1 MIRYTPQSQLTLEGF
16 ETPFFQHLDKNNR
29 WIKLANSTPWDK
41 LASIYYKKMR
51 SDFGAPSLSARMV
64 IGAVIIKHML
74 NIDDREVVAQI
85 QENMYLQYFV
95 GLSSFTT
102 EEPFDASLM
111 VSIRYRLGQDIMEQF
126 NQLVLHQAGVIPS
139 PKDITD
145 CPSSDDE
152 NKNSHTS
159 DAGQNISN
167 DKEEDTD
174 TKQLNNSEHTDTS
187 LVSAT
192 APLSAME
199 HLNNDEP
206 TDNTDENNTSVANS
220 GTLLLDATVAEQ
232 QIEYPTDLKLLNES
246 REQLE
251 RMIEEL
257 CKAGNLHQPRMYKNK
272 ARQQYLS
279 IAKKK
284 KKTKKNIRTG
294 LRRGLQHVSR
304 DIKYIDKLLNGHS
317 TLKTALNKK
326 DWKLLQVIHEVYRQ
340 QHEMYKEDKRTIEH
354 RIVSIYQPHVRP
366 MPRGKDRVQ
375 TEFGSKQ
382 LVMLKDGYTHVQT
395 ISWDNFNE
403 GTRLKESVEAYK
415 KIYGCYPEKVSA
427 DAIFGNKANREYLKQ
442 KAILFVGKQLGRP
455 PKLSNSEKRKLQ
467 KEMAGR
473 NEIEGKFGQ
482 GKNAYGLQKIKARM
496 KETSESWIMSIY
508 FIMNLIKLS
517 ERAFLC
523 LLKTMLQHFM
533 DDLVLAQQSIRITNK
548 AALQNIYIYPVTYH
562 RG

>member
-1 MIRYTPQSQLTLEGF
+1 LIRYTSQSQLTLEGF
-16 ETPFFQHLDKNNR
+16 QTPFLQHLAKENR
-29 WIKLANSTPWDK
+29 WVKLAAIIPWDK
-41 LASIYYKKMR
+41 LANIYYRKMS

-74 NIDDREVVAQI
+74 NVDDREVVAQI

-111 VSIRYRLGQDIMEQF
+111 VSIRYRLGPDVMEEF
-126 NQLVLHQAGVIPS
+126 NRLVLHEAGIIPS
-139 PKDITD
+139 PPTATANCTSGDN
-145 CPSSDDE
+145 E
-152 NKNSHTS
+152 NSTS
-159 DAGQNISN
+159 DTSSKANQSSNN
-167 DKEEDTD
+167 DKEE
-174 TKQLNNSEHTDTS
+174 QNIEPSNNIED
-187 LVSAT
+187 
-192 APLSAME
+192 
-199 HLNNDEP
+199 NDI
-206 TDNTDENNTSVANS
+206 TNNNTAAVNS

-251 RMIEEL
+251 RMIEEI
-257 CKAGNLHQPRMYKNK
+257 CKAGKLRQPRMYKNK

-284 KKTKKNIRTG
+284 RKTKKDIRKG
-294 LRRGLQHVSR
+294 LRRGLQYVSR
-304 DIKYIDKLLNGHS
+304 DIKYINKLLEEH
-317 TLKTALNKK
+317 TILKTALNKR

-340 QHEMYKEDKRTIEH
+340 QHAMYTEDKRTTEH
-354 RIVSIYQPHVRP
+354 RIVSLYQPHVRP

-395 ISWDNFNE
+395 ISWDSFNE
-403 GTRLKESVEAYK
+403 GIHLKECVEAYK

-427 DAIFGNKANREYLKQ
+427 DAIFGNKANRQYLKE
-442 KAILFVGKQLGRP
+442 KGIGFVGKQLGRP
-455 PKLSNSEKRKLQ
+455 PKLSSAEKRKLQ

-482 GKNAYGLQKIKARM
+482 GKNGYGLQKIKARM

-508 FIMNLIKLS
+508 FIMNLVKLS
-517 ERAFLC
+517 ERAFLS
-523 LLKTMLQHFM
+523 LLKTLLQRFM
-533 DDLVLAQQSIRITNK
+533 EDLFL
-548 AALQNIYIYPVTYH
+548 LQLSDRTTDKVTTYDFI
-562 RG
+562 